1 MLTSCQKIVD
11 YVEQQFDE
19 VLEQEKMV
27 ERNPK
32 FKDNRVHVAFYFI
45 SPTGHGL
52 REMDIDFM
60 MLLSNRVNVIPIL
73 AKADT
78 MTEKEIARNKKA
90 IIDDINYFNIP
101 IYKFPYTGNDD
112 DREGKEQCA
121 ALREML
127 PFAIVGS
134 NKLYEEGNHIVRA
147 RKYPWGI
154 VKIEDPEISDFVAL
168 RSVLFGS
175 HLQELCDIT
184 HEVLYEKYRTEKL
197 QADLVHEDFAIA
209 DIASNQHRFK
219 RDVKGSPLQRD
230 AENLQYKLH
239 LERLGNNAEDKF
251 TSNDSKAG
259 SIERRQLALSL
270 ANNINV
276 EFPSFEDMSRKDDMM
291 EF

>member
-1 MLTSCQKIVD
+1 
-11 YVEQQFDE
+11 

-90 IIDDINYFNIP
+90 IMDDINHFNIP
-101 IYKFPYTGNDD
+101 IYRFPYTGNDD
-112 DREGKEQCA
+112 DKEGKEQCE

-134 NKLYEEGNHIVRA
+134 NELYEEGDHIVRA
-147 RKYPWGI
+147 RKYPWGM
-154 VKIEDPEISDFVAL
+154 VKVEDPEISDFVPL

-197 QADLVHEDFAIA
+197 QADLAHDEFAATGIPT
-209 DIASNQHRFK
+209 QHLRFK
-219 RDVKGSPLQRD
+219 RADKASLLQRE
-230 AENLQYKLH
+230 AEKLRCQLH
-239 LERLGNNAEDKF
+239 LERLENSAEG
-251 TSNDSKAG
+251 TILSNVG
-259 SIERRQLALSL
+259 SDTIDNRRLVLAL
-270 ANNINV
+270 ANTTDM
-276 EFPSFEDMSRKDDMM
+276 EFPSYEDMNRKPDALQL
-291 EF
+291 